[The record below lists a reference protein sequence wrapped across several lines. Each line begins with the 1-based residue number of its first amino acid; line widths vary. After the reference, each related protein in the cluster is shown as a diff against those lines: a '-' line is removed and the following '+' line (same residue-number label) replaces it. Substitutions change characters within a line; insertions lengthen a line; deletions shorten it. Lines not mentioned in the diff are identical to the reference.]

1 MEYSI
6 NPEVWKSVFA
16 VPGVIVDENIKL
28 SGAAQ
33 LKVLLWVLR
42 HWGENF
48 VIEDI
53 SKALGMQSADV
64 KDCMQ
69 YWCELG
75 VMQTAESEKKVEV
88 PEKAHEEKED
98 KKNKIVILKP
108 QKPDVSH
115 VAEMIL
121 NDKDVAYMM
130 NFAESI
136 FGRLLSHNDKS
147 TLLHIHEYY
156 SMPIEVIV
164 MMLEYLSGA
173 GKCSTKYIEQLA
185 ADWWQKGITTLE
197 SAEKEIQYL
206 TESEKLVHKL
216 LVIIGQSGRPATED
230 EIHTANLWFGEWKM
244 SEELVKAAYEKCISN
259 TGKFTYGY
267 VKKIIESWHEKG
279 ITTLEKAK
287 NEQKEYKKSRSKSVE
302 GYAATNDIAAY
313 ESVSAADS
321 EELD

>member
-16 VPGVIVDENIKL
+16 VPGVIVDENIRL

-48 VIEDI
+48 TIEDI

-75 VMQTAESEKKVEV
+75 VMQTAEFQKKTEDQK
-88 PEKAHEEKED
+88 PDEEKED
-98 KKNKIVILKP
+98 KQRKVVILKP
-108 QKPDVSH
+108 QKPDTAH

-121 NDKDVAYMM
+121 HDKDVAYMM

-197 SAEKEIQYL
+197 SAEKQIQYL
-206 TESEKLVHKL
+206 TESEKLVHKW

-230 EIHTANLWFGEWKM
+230 EITAANLWFGEWKM
-244 SEELVKAAYEKCISN
+244 SEELVKAAYEKCVTN
-259 TGKFTYGY
+259 TGRFTYGY
-267 VKKIIESWHEKG
+267 VKKIVENWHEKG

-287 NEQKEYKKSRSKSVE
+287 NEQADKKNSKST
-302 GYAATNDIAAY
+302 GSSYKATYDIAAY
-313 ESVSAADS
+313 ESSSLADS
-321 EELD
+321 KEWN

>member
-48 VIEDI
+48 STDDI

-64 KDCMQ
+64 K
-69 YWCELG
+69 
-75 VMQTAESEKKVEV
+75 EV

-98 KKNKIVILKP
+98 KKNKVVILKP

-279 ITTLEKAK
+279 ITTLDKVK
-287 NEQKEYKKSRSKSVE
+287 KEQADKKKSKS
-302 GYAATNDIAAY
+302 GGRYKATYDIAAY
-313 ESVSAADS
+313 ESVNEADS
-321 EELD
+321 EEWD

>member
-75 VMQTAESEKKVEV
+75 VMQTAGSEKKVEV

-98 KKNKIVILKP
+98 KKNKVVILKP

-244 SEELVKAAYEKCISN
+244 SEELVRAAYEKCISN

-279 ITTLEKAK
+279 ITTLDKVK
-287 NEQKEYKKSRSKSVE
+287 KEQADKKKSKS
-302 GYAATNDIAAY
+302 GGRYKATYDIAAY
-313 ESVSAADS
+313 ESVNEADS
-321 EELD
+321 EEWE